1 MDDKGRRGW
10 RRLLASFVF
19 AGRGFTHVVKKEQ
32 NMQIHLLLSCIV
44 ILAAFFLDVNEA
56 HYPVLILL
64 IGGMIALET
73 MNTAIERTV
82 DLVTSEY
89 HPIAK
94 LAKDIAAAAVLIYS
108 ITALIVG
115 YIIFYEPILQWFSSR

>member
-1 MDDKGRRGW
+1 M
-10 RRLLASFVF
+10 
-19 AGRGFTHVVKKEQ
+19 VKKEQ